1 MTVENLDTTDEQ
13 QAATEGEP
21 IAWIRRARKSA
32 AIIRSR
38 LLLGVSG
45 RFVHALYW
53 LRQRSRRAEFLGWL
67 ILVAVGAKLLSE
79 YRFGIAA
86 WFAPPRLGSLQTLLV
101 GTGTALIGGTAIAAS
116 LVLFAMQVNVERLPF
131 GLFRRLSSDLKLL
144 LSFAGSFGLA
154 ICVASFSLISSPS
167 NAAFFI
173 GAAILFILLILRSF
187 LYAYRRSL
195 ALISPEYQLELIRL
209 DVAKEA
215 RRWDRRAR
223 WAGPLLDKEEA
234 DGKFDQLRFTIS
246 QVDPRLRIAADK
258 GLKHS
263 VALARKL
270 SDQGDGIAA
279 ESALQTVVVINQL
292 YVAARGRSFFAST
305 LIGDNEHVHDPIIT
319 QSIEA
324 IKNYYRSALGRR
336 DEEQMINALGTLKS
350 LTGAYLRI
358 EYRDDYESKTHACYA
373 AGQLQTE
380 VEQLVAHLMPDTLY
394 RAVGILGACA
404 RELAVRS
411 RPEDVVPLIQKI
423 AALGATGAA
432 REDHIVIT
440 HAATE
445 QMAKMTV
452 LLFGIENYDPG
463 YATRETLASVI
474 GMTKI
479 VLASSHARQAP
490 FGSPLD
496 SYFSGVPRKLGEL
509 TNVLLKAD
517 VGDEHAQQVARNVE
531 EWAEELH
538 RPIKDLLLLSVEKQS
553 IFTIIL
559 IQFVHSVT
567 EALLAMASAECC
579 RDYERD
585 ELRKHALWL
594 VSVFSWLPTE
604 PDPAL
609 HVHNLSFIEYLLR
622 IARAARQWGGDDVLE
637 EVRKRLLTW
646 SIAVSL
652 DQWDVLE
659 NGIYALAAIA
669 VAQGEG
675 EPDRLLRDLQAK
687 LNEAYVGKD
696 TRNHVARELRAKAEN
711 LRERQ
716 FETNVIQLALT
727 SVDRE
732 QIKAL
737 LRSAADILS
746 PDTRDEPI
754 RSQIF

>member
-1 MTVENLDTTDEQ
+1 MATVDTPDEE
-13 QAATEGEP
+13 QAAPEAP
-21 IAWIRRARKSA
+21 VAWMERARKSA
-32 AIIRSR
+32 MTIRSR
-38 LLLGVSG
+38 LLLGASG
-45 RFVHALYW
+45 RSVRALYW
-53 LRQRSRRAEFLGWL
+53 LRQHGRRAEVVAWL
-67 ILVAVGAKLLSE
+67 ISVGVGAKLLSE
-79 YRFGIAA
+79 LRLGIAA
-86 WFAPPRLGSLQTLLV
+86 WFAPPRLGGLQTLLV

-144 LSFAGSFGLA
+144 LAFAGSFGLA
-154 ICVASFSLISSPS
+154 IGVASFSLISSPA
-167 NAAFFI
+167 NAAFCV
-173 GAAILFILLILRSF
+173 GAAILFVLLILRSF

-195 ALISPEYQLELIRL
+195 ALISPEYQLELIKL

-223 WAGPLLDKEEA
+223 WAEPLLDKQQA
-234 DGKFDQLRFTIS
+234 DGKFDQLRYTIS

-270 SDQGDGIAA
+270 SDQGDAIAA

-319 QSIEA
+319 HSIEA

-336 DEEQMINALGTLKS
+336 DEEQMISALGTLKA
-350 LTGAYLRI
+350 LAGAYLGI
-358 EYRDDYESKTHACYA
+358 EYRDDFDSKTHACYA

-380 VEQLVAHLMPDTLY
+380 VEQLVAHLMPDALY
-394 RAVGILGACA
+394 RAVGILGTCA

-411 RPEDVVPLIQKI
+411 RPEDAVPLVQKI

-445 QMAKMTV
+445 QLAKMTV
-452 LLFGIENYDPG
+452 LLFGVERFDPG
-463 YATRETLASVI
+463 YATRETLASTI
-474 GMTKI
+474 SMTKL
-479 VLASSHARQAP
+479 VLGSSHARQAP

-509 TNVLLKAD
+509 TNALLKAD

-538 RPIKDLLLLSVEKQS
+538 RPIKELLLQSVEKQS

-579 RDYERD
+579 RDHERD

-604 PDPAL
+604 PDSAL
-609 HVHNLSFIEYLLR
+609 HVHNLSFIEYLLQ
-622 IARAARQWGGDDVLE
+622 IAGAARRWGGDDVLD
-637 EVRKRLLTW
+637 EVRKRLLKW

-652 DQWDVLE
+652 HQWDALE
-659 NGIYALAAIA
+659 NGIYALASMA
-669 VAQGEG
+669 VAQGDG
-675 EPDRLLRDLQAK
+675 ERDRLLRDLQANV
-687 LNEAYVGKD
+687 NEAFVGKE
-696 TRNHVARELRAKAEN
+696 TRDHVARELRMKAEN
-711 LRERQ
+711 LRDRQ
-716 FETNVIQLALT
+716 FEINVIERALT
-727 SVDRE
+727 SVERE
-732 QIKAL
+732 PIKAL
-737 LRSAADILS
+737 LRDAANILS
-746 PDTRDEPI
+746 PDTKDEPV
-754 RSQIF
+754 RSVIL